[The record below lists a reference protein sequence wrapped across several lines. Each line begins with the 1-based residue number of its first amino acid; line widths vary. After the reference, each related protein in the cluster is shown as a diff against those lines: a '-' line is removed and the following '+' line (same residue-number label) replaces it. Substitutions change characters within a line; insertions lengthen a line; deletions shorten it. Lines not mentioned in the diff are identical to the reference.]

1 MIPPLRHTSFL
12 NGATV
17 ALVGLSVVLFLRLAI
32 AVRRSV
38 PPPVPQV
45 VFRPETA
52 FPEAPSRIEPQ
63 FWDVLSSSGE
73 PPGAVPGD
81 LSRRFRLAGTL
92 FGFGVGSAETPQAI
106 LDDKLLVVQ
115 RLIRRGDEVLS
126 GIRLVDVRT
135 DAVVLEGPAGCEEIR
150 LEHTGGASAGSAT
163 LGRAGTEEGAGFS
176 ASPTDRFGGKL
187 VFPGRWEFD
196 RQSLLGYYSELRDE
210 PDRLLAVFDSM
221 EPLYF
226 NEDPSTRNI
235 TGYRLNVKGEAPLF
249 EATGMQAGDVVRSV
263 NSVEMNNRR
272 RAENF
277 IRAFVEN
284 EEDTFVIEVE
294 RNGVLTKQV
303 YIIR

>member
-17 ALVGLSVVLFLRLAI
+17 ALVGLSVVLCLRMGL
-32 AVRRSV
+32 AVRRAE
-38 PPPVPQV
+38 PPAAPQV
-45 VFRPETA
+45 VFKPETA
-52 FPEAPSRIEPQ
+52 LPEAPSRIEPRS
-63 FWDVLSSSGE
+63 WDVLSSAGE
-73 PPGAVPGD
+73 SPGAVAGE

-115 RLIRRGDEVLS
+115 RLIRRGDEVLP
-126 GIRLVDVRT
+126 GIRLADVRT
-135 DAVVLEGPAGCEEIR
+135 DAVVLEGPAGREELR
-150 LEHTGGASAGSAT
+150 LERAGGASAGSGAP
-163 LGRAGTEEGAGFS
+163 GRAGSGEGAVSPG
-176 ASPTDRFGGKL
+176 SPTDRFGGRQ

-249 EATGMQAGDVVRSV
+249 EAMGMQSGDVVRSV
-263 NSVEMNNRR
+263 NSVEMSNRR

-284 EEDTFVIEVE
+284 EEDTFVIEIE
-294 RNGVLTKQV
+294 RNGLLTKQV